1 MWSLAPS
8 DDHRIMSPPPGFICW
23 AICRRFRRRGYHA
36 LWMTVTRRQTDRR
49 TEGRADR
56 QAYMHIDENSKRDSQ
71 SERMKEKVDNAIVV
85 TAMTVRLQ

>member
-1 MWSLAPS
+1 M
-8 DDHRIMSPPPGFICW
+8 
-23 AICRRFRRRGYHA
+23 
-36 LWMTVTRRQTDRR
+36 TRRQTDRR